1 MTTLY
6 LIRHAEAEGN
16 VFRRLQGQYD
26 SFITPNGMKQI
37 AALAKRFDGVAVD
50 AVYASD
56 LTRTRTTAQAI
67 CVPKGLELH
76 PEPRFREMHCGVWE
90 NLPFGYL
97 DHVDPE
103 RNYAFSHRPKEWSVE
118 ECETFPVYTGRFLQ
132 ALEEV
137 ARRHEGGSV
146 AVFSHG
152 MVMRGAMQRLFF
164 PDKEDLGHSE
174 NTAVTKLLWDGEG
187 FRLEYLN
194 DGSHLPAEIST
205 LGRQMWWRGGD
216 HRDFNMWFR
225 DVQAGDE
232 PLLKQLGLPET
243 SGGIVRISMLIDRPS
258 GALLLYTDA
267 PETARLD
274 YLALLPAH
282 RSIGLSAQLLG
293 EAVSL
298 ARDAGKQVLTL
309 PETVECPAARRLF
322 ESYGFRDGQL
332 PLKPRVI
339 PFGGGL

>member
-232 PLLKQLGLPET
+232 PLLKQLGLPEV

>member
-103 RNYAFSHRPKEWSVE
+103 RNYAFSHRAREWFVE
-118 ECETFPVYTGRFLQ
+118 ESETFPVYTGRFLQ

-152 MVMRGAMQRLFF
+152 MVMRGVMQRLFF
-164 PDKEDLGHSE
+164 PDRDNLGHSE
-174 NTAVTKLLWDGEG
+174 NTAVTKLLWDGG
-187 FRLEYLN
+187 SFRLEYLN
-194 DGSHLPAEIST
+194 DGSHLPPEIST
-205 LGRQMWWRGGD
+205 LGRQMWWRSGD

-225 DVQAGDE
+225 DAQADDTL
-232 PLLKQLGLPET
+232 LLKQLGLPEVT
-243 SGGIVRISMLIDRPS
+243 GGIVRISMLTDRPS
-258 GALLLYTDA
+258 GALLLRTDG

-282 RSIGLSAQLLG
+282 RGIGLSAQLLG

-298 ARDAGKQVLTL
+298 SRDAGKQVLTL
-309 PETVECPAARRLF
+309 PEAVECPAARRLF